1 MLPNYG
7 GEKVKL
13 GEQEL
18 YIFRE
23 SDIIAKM
30 EWIPKHS
37 WLCKCLF
44 HTYTFISF
52 INKIKSKISV

>member
-1 MLPNYG
+1 MPVSLKTGDRVMLPNYG

-23 SDIIAKM
+23 TDIIAKM
-30 EWIPKHS
+30 E
-37 WLCKCLF
+37 
-44 HTYTFISF
+44 
-52 INKIKSKISV
+52 